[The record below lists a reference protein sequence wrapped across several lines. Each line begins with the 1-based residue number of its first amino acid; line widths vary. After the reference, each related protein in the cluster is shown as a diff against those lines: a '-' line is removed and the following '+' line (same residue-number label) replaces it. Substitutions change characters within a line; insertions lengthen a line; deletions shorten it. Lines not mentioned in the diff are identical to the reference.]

1 MNGNAAVFRNWAFSL
16 VLICLTGC
24 SFTGPGPRTLKNNWD
39 DYDGAY
45 GDANNRQLLL
55 NLARLANDDPV
66 NFLQLGTFSAQYTYN
81 AQMGFNPGNV
91 HTQPGNYV
99 ASQTVAAGGTPA
111 SGGNTLTTTVG
122 EFAKNVTTLN
132 GSLMGTVGESPNF
145 QFLPL
150 TGSNIVSATLTP
162 IDPKIFYTFYDQG
175 YPADLVARTMIASVK
190 CMIIHTNNIDRKPI
204 YLYSKMISAR
214 PVPHYQA
221 TVNPDGSN
229 LVIKTNYTA
238 VVETNQVSLA
248 HTIPRVTTNYEYL
261 VNSPFDRSYPDFLN
275 FCSALYRA
283 QMAHVITV
291 VNGSDGPTLIYS
303 GPKEKMADIVSA
315 VQANLSVKYTNGE
328 YQITQPSQIKS
339 FNADMDDFF
348 YKMRVS
354 SLGGRPG
361 LHDAV
366 PNPEVNYYTV
376 DNEPSP
382 PESANVL
389 NLAEGFKAGRFEF
402 KMRTVEAAMYTVAQE
417 NTCYRRLTD
426 NGQTNDSPYSLA
438 FHKNA
443 ADMQFLVTVQQQ
455 INTEQTQLKTL
466 LHQVSDV
473 LNLKAENTV
482 IDLSH
487 QPSADEV
494 AASVKNLDNAVQ
506 RLEDQKGVL
515 RINKN
520 QTMPLLE
527 SLKDMRMAL
536 DPLNVKQEFSNPEGV
551 DQNTLP
557 RRQLQAFVAD
567 ADRAL
572 LLLTDA
578 SDSLNEYLRCTISFG
593 SDHLGPYTL
602 ITRPDGSK
610 FQARPLM
617 KLTREDGE
625 DPPYNPTAEISYG
638 EDVRKLYFVAD
649 PMSGPNRWH
658 ITQNRTV
665 FTMLTYL
672 FAQTAV
678 STQNLPV
685 QQLIQVQ

>member
-16 VLICLTGC
+16 VLIWLTGC

-175 YPADLVARTMIASVK
+175 YPADLLARTMIASVR
-190 CMIIHTNNIDRKPI
+190 CMIFHTNYIDRKTI
-204 YLYSKMISAR
+204 YSENITAR
-214 PVPHYQA
+214 PIPHYQA
-221 TVNPDGSN
+221 IVNPDGSN
-229 LVIKTNYTA
+229 PTVKTTFTA
-238 VVETNQVSLA
+238 VLETNQGPPKYTV
-248 HTIPRVTTNYEYL
+248 PQVTTNYEYL

-283 QMAHVITV
+283 QIAHVITV
-291 VNGSDGPTLIYS
+291 DTGAEGSTLIYS
-303 GPKEKMADIVSA
+303 GPKEKMTDIVSA

-328 YQITQPSQIKS
+328 YQITQPSQTKS
-339 FNADMDDFF
+339 FKVEVDDFF

-354 SLGGRPG
+354 SLGGHPG
-361 LHDAV
+361 LNDAV

-376 DNEPSP
+376 DNEPAP

-402 KMRTVEAAMYTVAQE
+402 KMRTVEAAMYTAAQE

-473 LNLKAENTV
+473 LNLKTENAV

-487 QPSADEV
+487 QPSADDV
-494 AASVKNLDNAVQ
+494 AAGVMDLHNAVQ

-515 RINKN
+515 TINKN
-520 QTMPLLE
+520 QTMPLLD
-527 SLKDMRMAL
+527 SLKDIQMAL
-536 DPLNVKQEFSNPEGV
+536 DPLNVKQEFSNPAGV
-551 DQNTLP
+551 DQNALP
-557 RRQLQAFVAD
+557 RGQLKAFVAD
-567 ADRAL
+567 SHRAL
-572 LLLTDA
+572 VLLADA

-593 SDHLGPYTL
+593 SDHLGPYA
-602 ITRPDGSK
+602 IVNRPDGSK

-625 DPPYNPTAEISYG
+625 EAPYNPTAEIPYG
-638 EDVRKLYFVAD
+638 GDLRKLYFVAD